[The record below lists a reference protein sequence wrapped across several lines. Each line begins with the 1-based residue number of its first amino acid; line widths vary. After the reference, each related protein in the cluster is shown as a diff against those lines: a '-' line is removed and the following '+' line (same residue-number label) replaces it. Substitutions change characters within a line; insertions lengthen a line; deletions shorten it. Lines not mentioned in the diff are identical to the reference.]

1 MCMTNIIHFVIHLC
15 IHMPR
20 PSTDHRLRKSGKA
33 QLSSSEIYERVRRMA
48 QTFTFRPGE
57 RVNEIELAREL
68 DVSRTP
74 LREVLNQL
82 LVEGFLRREA
92 NKGFVCRA
100 LDPAQIYALYEF
112 RRELE
117 KSIARLAC
125 QRAGDDD
132 IAALEAFTLDSK
144 DVPEDEDSSRLLHLD
159 ETFHLRLAGMT
170 QNAEFMRA
178 LENVNARIHYVR
190 WIDMQSGRRKYTQ
203 GEHLKIVDALK
214 RRDAETLVSMVDAH
228 ISRRMDQ
235 IVDTV
240 KRSYAEIY
248 TRTRNHPTTAGAA

>member
-1 MCMTNIIHFVIHLC
+1 
-15 IHMPR
+15 MP
-20 PSTDHRLRKSGKA
+20 PALDDHRVRKSGKA

-48 QTFTFRPGE
+48 ETFAFRPGE

-100 LDPAQIYALYEF
+100 LDPKQIYALYEF

-117 KSIARLAC
+117 KSIARIAS
-125 QRAGDDD
+125 QRAGDDE
-132 IAALEAFTLDSK
+132 IAELEAYTLDSK
-144 DVPEDEDSSRLLHLD
+144 DVPEDEDSSRLLRLD
-159 ETFHLRLAGMT
+159 EAFHMRLAHMT
-170 QNAEFMRA
+170 KNAEFERA
-178 LENVNARIHYVR
+178 LDNVNARIHYVR

-214 RRDAETLVSMVDAH
+214 QRDTDVLVAMIDAH

-235 IVDTV
+235 IVETV

-248 TRTRNHPTTAGAA
+248 TRSSIPITAGAL